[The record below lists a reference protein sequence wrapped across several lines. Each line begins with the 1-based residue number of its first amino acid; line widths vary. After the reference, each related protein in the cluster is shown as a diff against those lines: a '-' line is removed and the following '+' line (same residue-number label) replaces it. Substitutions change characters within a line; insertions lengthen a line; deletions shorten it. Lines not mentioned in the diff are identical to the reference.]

1 MSERRCRYCEK
12 TFQPSKYQPQQSVC
26 SETECQKKRRS
37 ESRQK
42 RLVTDEVYRQVCR
55 DSSRKWRAEH
65 PGYWKR
71 YREKNPD
78 SVGRNR
84 EQQQS
89 RDRKQRLLDLANNNS
104 VLDLKRSAASIW
116 LLNPS
121 PEATANLANNN
132 SVPAQVWVIE
142 PLAPRKGPAMAS
154 CKQQR
159 AGVSAASAG

>member
-12 TFQPSKYQPQQSVC
+12 TFQPSKYQPRQSVC

-37 ESRQK
+37 ESRQQ
-42 RLVTDEVYRQVCR
+42 RLAKDEVYRQVCR

-78 SVGRNR
+78 SVVHNW
-84 EQQQS
+84 EQQQG

-104 VLDLKRSAASIW
+104 ALDLKHSAASIW
-116 LLNPS
+116 LLNTG
-121 PEATANLANNN
+121 AGDLANNN
-132 SVPAQVWVIE
+132 SVFAQVWVIE
-142 PLAPRKGPAMAS
+142 PLPSRKRPGRES

-159 AGVSAASAG
+159 AGVLAASAG

>member
-12 TFQPSKYQPQQSVC
+12 SFQPSKYQPQQSVC

-78 SVGRNR
+78 SVVRNR

-104 VLDLKRSAASIW
+104 ALDLKHSAASIW
-116 LLNPS
+116 LLNAGA
-121 PEATANLANNN
+121 EDLANNN
-132 SVPAQVWVIE
+132 SVSARVWVIE
-142 PLAPRKGPAMAS
+142 PLPPRKGPGREP
-154 CKQQR
+154 CKQHR
-159 AGVSAASAG
+159 AGVSTASAG

>member
-1 MSERRCRYCEK
+1 MSERRCRHCEK

-37 ESRQK
+37 ESRQQ
-42 RLVTDEVYRQVCR
+42 RLATDEVYRQVCR
-55 DSSRKWRAEH
+55 DSARKWRAEN

-78 SVGRNR
+78 SVVRNR
-84 EQQQS
+84 EQQQR

-104 VLDLKRSAASIW
+104 ALDLKHSAASIW
-116 LLNPS
+116 LLR
-121 PEATANLANNN
+121 TGVGDLANNN
-132 SVPAQVWVIE
+132 SVSAQVWVIE
-142 PLAPRKGPAMAS
+142 TLPSRKGPGRES

-159 AGVSAASAG
+159 AGVSVAAAG